1 MSVKVFSRFDRPA
14 TIPASF
20 GTGIAPVFEERIVN
34 GVKQLV
40 KVAEEPISPRIQEA
54 KADCMIYNILARY
67 QRGDLSA
74 LSANA
79 GQFMD
84 VTSMPTT
91 LAEAQQKL
99 IDVRNRFEQMPLEIR
114 QQFGNSVD
122 QFIEAVSTGNAKDI
136 LDAFLPAES
145 VPAEPVPAEPV
156 PAVKE

>member
-1 MSVKVFSRFDRPA
+1 MS
-14 TIPASF
+14 
-20 GTGIAPVFEERIVN
+20 
-34 GVKQLV
+34 L
-40 KVAEEPISPRIQEA
+40 SPRIQEA

-67 QRGDLSA
+67 QRGDLSV

-122 QFIEAVSTGNAKDI
+122 QFIEAVSTGSAKDI
-136 LDAFLPAES
+136 LGALSPAD
-145 VPAEPVPAEPV
+145 PVPADPV
-156 PAVKE
+156 PADPTTVKE